1 MTKKEILEVT
11 ENIQK
16 LRKPRT
22 YRVGIA
28 LWNEHEIEAFSEDE
42 ALKIAE
48 EIEVINNLVNDID
61 NQDEDSI
68 PF

>member
-48 EIEVINNLVNDID
+48 EIEDTGMGCICDRTCEIWGVS
-61 NQDEDSI
+61 E
-68 PF
+68 